1 MLTDQRQHVDMVA
14 RLRPKIAR
22 QSLWVPGQR
31 PLLVTFIAS
40 GLAFERSL
48 TACTL
53 CALEPVS
60 WGPGPAQCG
69 APPVWVPDDVAEV
82 AGDHEV
88 DVQGVDQL
96 GARQQHRHVAHCV
109 DGVCDQH
116 LQPSMGLI
124 RLKARAS
131 IWMKNQRLQHSTL
144 KRRASGF
151 GTHLLLG
158 CLALPWNVKE
168 ITCV

>member
-96 GARQQHRHVAHCV
+96 GAGQQHRHVAHRV
-109 DGVCDQH
+109 DRVRDQH
-116 LQPSMGLI
+116 LRPRMRLI
-124 RLKARAS
+124 
-131 IWMKNQRLQHSTL
+131 STL
-144 KRRASGF
+144 LDLGPWSSICSAARSKQSNSG
-151 GTHLLLG
+151 LG
-158 CLALPWNVKE
+158 ANCTEMHDPALDAGAIV
-168 ITCV
+168 CM